1 MYEIVVGRNEADK
14 KALGLKGTVF
24 LGKHYVKMGQTTSMS
39 NKIFMDV
46 TKSHVVLISGKRCSG
61 KSYLLGVIA
70 EEMAHLP
77 EEVKNKIAVVMFDT
91 MGIFWTMRYENV
103 KDEDL
108 LDSWNLPKKS
118 LDINIYTPAGYF
130 KEYKEKDIPADFEFT
145 LNPSELNTTDWC
157 STFAVL
163 PLDPVGILIENTIS
177 ELRKKTGNYDIKEI
191 INILEKN
198 EIVEKNIK
206 NAAMNLFKAAEA
218 WGIFSKNATPVKNI
232 FEGGKVSV
240 IDISAYKEWNVK
252 NLVIGL
258 VCKKL
263 MQERM
268 LARKKEELEDVK
280 KGYSYFSTSSE
291 ETGKEMPLVWIFVDE
306 CHESLPRENKT
317 PATDALVTLLREGR
331 QPGIS
336 LILAT
341 QQPGEIHKDVIT
353 QTDIVISLRVT
364 AKKDIDALNEIM
376 QTYLSGDLL
385 KYFNMLPK
393 MRGAAL
399 VLDDN
404 SEKIYPVQI
413 RPRFTWHGGE
423 APTLIKSK
431 GEAAEK
437 LGL

>member
-46 TKSHVVLISGKRCSG
+46 TKSHVVLISGKRGSG